1 LSARPIRLHLN
12 GGKALIERRLHG
24 QHAAMTDRTT
34 LQRHIERMARVKL
47 AVVGDVML
55 DHFVYGAVE
64 RISPEAPIPVLKVE
78 REARMLGGAGNV
90 ARNAVALWARVSL
103 VATVGDDDA
112 GRTVVQ
118 LIGSEGSLTGDLI
131 VLPGRPTTVKVRYL
145 AQGQQLLR
153 ADREEASPIPADVE
167 RRLIETVE
175 AEVKDADVLVISDY
189 AKGTVSRV
197 VAERAVAAARAF
209 KKPVVVD
216 TKVTDVRAFAGAA
229 ILTPNARELS
239 ALTGMPAASNADVEA
254 ASAKLVADLGLQG
267 LVVTRSERGM
277 SVIERGQAPQ
287 HLAAE
292 AREVYDVS
300 GAGDTVLATLALA
313 LGAGAP
319 LAEAAALANA
329 AAGIVVG
336 KSGTAVVRADEL
348 LGVLRASELKSTQDK
363 IMPLDQLL
371 ERVAAWRTGGLS
383 VGFTNG
389 CFDLLHPGHVSLL
402 AQARAHCDR
411 LIVGLNT
418 DASVRKLKG
427 EGRPVNGETAR
438 AVVLA
443 ALETVD
449 AVVLFAE
456 ETPLRLI
463 EALRPN
469 LLVKGADYTIDKVVG
484 ADVVASY
491 GGRVLLIDLVPGQS
505 TTGTITRMTR

>member
-1 LSARPIRLHLN
+1 MVRMIDRA
-12 GGKALIERRLHG
+12 AL
-24 QHAAMTDRTT
+24 QK
-34 LQRHIERMARVKL
+34 HIERMAGVKL
-47 AVVGDVML
+47 LVIGDVML
-55 DHFVYGAVE
+55 DHFIYGAVE
-64 RISPEAPIPVLKVE
+64 RISPEAPIPVLRVE

-90 ARNAVALWARVSL
+90 ARNATALGARVSL
-103 VATVGDDDA
+103 VATTGDDDA
-112 GRTVVQ
+112 GRAIAQ
-118 LIGSEGSLTGDLI
+118 LAGAEGQLSGNLV
-131 VLPGRPTTVKVRYL
+131 VLPGRRTTVKTRYV

-153 ADREEASPIPADVE
+153 ADCEDAAAIPADVE
-167 RRLIETVE
+167 RRLLQTIDG
-175 AEVKDADVLVISDY
+175 EVKDADAVVISDY
-189 AKGTVSRV
+189 AKGMVSRA
-197 VAERAVAAARAF
+197 VAGRAIAAARATG
-209 KKPVVVD
+209 KPVVVD
-216 TKVTDVRAFAGAA
+216 TKAADVEAFRGASL
-229 ILTPNARELS
+229 LTPNARELS
-239 ALTGMPAASNADVEA
+239 ALTGLSAASNTDVEA
-254 ASAKLVADLGLQG
+254 ASAKLLNDLELGG
-267 LVVTRSERGM
+267 VVVTRAERGM
-277 SVIERGQAPQ
+277 SVVEHGQPAQ

-292 AREVYDVS
+292 AREVFDVS

-319 LAEAAALANA
+319 LQEAAALANA

-348 LGVLRASELKSTQDK
+348 LRVLRASELQSTQDK
-363 IMPLDQLL
+363 VMSLDQLL
-371 ERVAAWRTGGLS
+371 ERVASWRTGGLS

-402 AQARAHCDR
+402 VQARAHCDR

-449 AVVLFAE
+449 AVVSFAE
-456 ETPLRLI
+456 DTPLKLI

-469 LLVKGADYTIDKVVG
+469 VLVKGADYTIDKVVG

>member
-1 LSARPIRLHLN
+1 
-12 GGKALIERRLHG
+12 
-24 QHAAMTDRTT
+24 MVDRTD
-34 LQRHIERMARVKL
+34 LQRHIERMARIKL
-47 AVVGDVML
+47 AVIGDVML

-78 REARMLGGAGNV
+78 REAKMLGGAGNV
-90 ARNAVALWARVSL
+90 ARNATALGARVSL

-112 GRTVVQ
+112 GRRVAELV
-118 LIGSEGSLTGDLI
+118 GAESSLSGDLI
-131 VLPGRPTTVKVRYL
+131 VLPGRPTTVKVRYV

-153 ADREEASPIPADVE
+153 ADREDAAAVSADVE
-167 RRLIETVE
+167 RRLLESVE
-175 AEVKDADVLVISDY
+175 AAVNDADVVVISDY
-189 AKGTVSRV
+189 AKGTVSRAIAV
-197 VAERAVAAARAF
+197 RAVATARKL
-209 KKPVVVD
+209 KKPVIVD
-216 TKVTDVRAFAGAA
+216 TKVPDVRPFAGATL
-229 ILTPNARELS
+229 LTPNARELA
-239 ALTGMPAASNADVEA
+239 ALTGLPVASNADVEA
-254 ASAKLVADLGLQG
+254 AAVQFVKDFDLGG

-277 SVIERGQAPQ
+277 SVVGRGQTPE

-319 LAEAAALANA
+319 LQDAAALANV

-348 LGVLRASELKSTQDK
+348 LRVLRASELKGTHDK
-363 IMPLDQLL
+363 IMSFDQLL

-402 AQARAHCDR
+402 AQASAHCDR
-411 LIVGLNT
+411 LIVGLNA

-443 ALETVD
+443 AMETVD

-456 ETPLRLI
+456 DTPLKLI
-463 EALRPN
+463 EALRPD

-491 GGRVLLIDLVPGQS
+491 GGRVLLIELVPGQS
-505 TTGTITRMTR
+505 TTGTITRMSR

>member
-1 LSARPIRLHLN
+1 
-12 GGKALIERRLHG
+12 
-24 QHAAMTDRTT
+24 MVDRTA
-34 LQRHIERMARVKL
+34 LQRHIERMAGVKL
-47 AVVGDVML
+47 LVIGDVML
-55 DHFVYGAVE
+55 DHFIYGSVE

-90 ARNAVALWARVSL
+90 ARNATALGARVSL
-103 VATVGDDDA
+103 IATVGDDEA
-112 GRTVVQ
+112 GREVVRLVGAEGQ
-118 LIGSEGSLTGDLI
+118 LSGNLV
-131 VLPGRPTTVKVRYL
+131 VLPGRPTTLKTRFV

-153 ADREEASPIPADVE
+153 SDHEDAAPIAGDVE
-167 RRLIETVE
+167 RRLLDAIDG
-175 AEVKDADVLVISDY
+175 EVRDADAVVISDY
-189 AKGTVSRV
+189 AKGAVSQGVAQRV
-197 VAERAVAAARAF
+197 IAAARAAG
-209 KKPVVVD
+209 KPVIAD
-216 TKVTDVRAFAGAA
+216 TKAADVRAFRGATL
-229 ILTPNARELS
+229 LTPNSRELS
-239 ALTGMPAASNADVEA
+239 ALTGTAARSNADVEA
-254 ASAKLVADLGLQG
+254 ASAKLIGDLELGG
-267 LVVTRSERGM
+267 VVVTRAERGM
-277 SVIERGQAPQ
+277 TVVEQGQAAQ

-292 AREVYDVS
+292 AREVFDVS

-313 LGAGAP
+313 LGAGAS
-319 LAEAAALANA
+319 LNDAATLANA

-336 KSGTAVVRADEL
+336 KAGTAIVRADEL
-348 LGVLRASELKSTQDK
+348 LRVLRTSELASGQGK
-363 IMPLDQLL
+363 IVPLDRLL
-371 ERVAAWRTGGLS
+371 ERVASWRASGLS

-449 AVVLFAE
+449 AVVLFDE
-456 ETPLRLI
+456 DTPIRLI
-463 EALRPN
+463 EALTPT

>member
-1 LSARPIRLHLN
+1 MS
-12 GGKALIERRLHG
+12 
-24 QHAAMTDRTT
+24 
-34 LQRHIERMARVKL
+34 
-47 AVVGDVML
+47 VVG
-55 DHFVYGAVE
+55 
-64 RISPEAPIPVLKVE
+64 
-78 REARMLGGAGNV
+78 
-90 ARNAVALWARVSL
+90 
-103 VATVGDDDA
+103 
-112 GRTVVQ
+112 
-118 LIGSEGSLTGDLI
+118 
-131 VLPGRPTTVKVRYL
+131 
-145 AQGQQLLR
+145 
-153 ADREEASPIPADVE
+153 
-167 RRLIETVE
+167 
-175 AEVKDADVLVISDY
+175 
-189 AKGTVSRV
+189 
-197 VAERAVAAARAF
+197 
-209 KKPVVVD
+209 
-216 TKVTDVRAFAGAA
+216 
-229 ILTPNARELS
+229 
-239 ALTGMPAASNADVEA
+239 
-254 ASAKLVADLGLQG
+254 
-267 LVVTRSERGM
+267 
-277 SVIERGQAPQ
+277 RGQTPE

-319 LAEAAALANA
+319 LQDAAALANV

-348 LGVLRASELKSTQDK
+348 LRVLRASELKGTHDK
-363 IMPLDQLL
+363 IMSFDQLL

-427 EGRPVNGETAR
+427 DGRPVNGETAR

-456 ETPLRLI
+456 DTPLKLI
-463 EALRPN
+463 EALRPD

-484 ADVVASY
+484 ADVVSSY
-491 GGRVLLIDLVPGQS
+491 GGRVLLIELVPGQS
-505 TTGTITRMTR
+505 TTGTITRMSR

>member
-1 LSARPIRLHLN
+1 MVNMPRMI
-12 GGKALIERRLHG
+12 
-24 QHAAMTDRTT
+24 DRTA
-34 LQRHIERMARVKL
+34 LQKHIERMASVKL
-47 AVVGDVML
+47 LVVGDVML
-55 DHFVYGAVE
+55 DHFIYGSVE
-64 RISPEAPIPVLKVE
+64 RISPEAPIPVLKIA

-90 ARNAVALWARVSL
+90 ARNAIALGAKVSL

-112 GRTVVQ
+112 GRSVAQ
-118 LIGSEGSLTGDLI
+118 LVGAEGQLSGNLI
-131 VLPGRPTTVKVRYL
+131 VLPGRPTTVKTRYV

-153 ADREEASPIPADVE
+153 SDHEDDAAIPADVE
-167 RRLIETVE
+167 RRLLQTIDG
-175 AEVKDADVLVISDY
+175 EVRDADVIVISDY
-189 AKGTVSRV
+189 AKGTVSGA
-197 VAERAVAAARAF
+197 VAQHVVAAARAAG
-209 KKPVVVD
+209 KPVVAD
-216 TKVTDVRAFAGAA
+216 TKSLDLKAFRGATL
-229 ILTPNARELS
+229 LTPNARELA
-239 ALTGMPAASNADVEA
+239 ALTRLPVASNPDVEA
-254 ASAKLVADLGLQG
+254 ASAKLIGDLDLQG
-267 LVVTRSERGM
+267 LIVTRAERGM
-277 SVIERGQAPQ
+277 SVVERGKGAQ

-292 AREVYDVS
+292 AREVFDVS

-319 LAEAAALANA
+319 LEDAAALANA

-348 LGVLRASELKSTQDK
+348 LRVLRASELQSTQDK

-371 ERVAAWRTGGLS
+371 ERVAAWRAGGLS

-427 EGRPVNGETAR
+427 DGRPVNGEVAR

-449 AVVLFAE
+449 AVVSFAE
-456 ETPLRLI
+456 DTPLKLI
-463 EALRPN
+463 EAIRPN

-484 ADVVASY
+484 ADVLASY
-491 GGRVLLIDLVPGQS
+491 GGRVLLVDLVPGQS
-505 TTGTITRMTR
+505 TTGTITRMAR